1 MCKVEAIISY
11 FYEVMTN
18 VIFKKIGKCQGQN
31 VEYQHN
37 VLITRDIHVKYQSSS
52 THYSKLLARLKF
64 LKSRSNSQVK
74 ITRSKILE
82 PMERYYHM
90 GYSCE
95 ISKL

>member
-31 VEYQHN
+31 VEYQHK

-52 THYSKLLARLKF
+52 THATIKSLLAR
-64 LKSRSNSQVK
+64 
-74 ITRSKILE
+74 I
-82 PMERYYHM
+82 
-90 GYSCE
+90 
-95 ISKL
+95 KL